1 MLSFAK
7 KDMLWIGLNEIRK
20 SYGVVRKTNFSA
32 LLDLRLEI
40 RMFSSPLLIDHSV
53 QALYASVSAYSVI
66 LHSPKHVEKA
76 WAMNHETL
84 DFVRSLSRFE
94 IDALI

>member
-7 KDMLWIGLNEIRK
+7 KEMLWIGLNEIRK
-20 SYGVVRKTNFSA
+20 SYSVVRKTNSSA
-32 LLDLRLEI
+32 LLDLRLAI
-40 RMFSSPLLIDHSV
+40 RMFSSPLLIYHSV
-53 QALYASVSAYSVI
+53 QALYASVSACSVI

-76 WAMNHETL
+76 WAVIHETL
-84 DFVRSLSRFE
+84 DFVLSRFE